1 MTSLRDRIRHG
12 EARMVKRPRSPR
24 QRSLA
29 VVLIGIS
36 LGLVAVAERDL
47 HRRGDTQVR
56 GDKRLWRVVCLNAIG
71 AVGYL
76 LWGRRP
82 EQPPVR
88 RERPPGRGRISSRLR
103 PPGDLERVV

>member
-1 MTSLRDRIRHG
+1 
-12 EARMVKRPRSPR
+12 MVEKPRSPG

-29 VVLIGIS
+29 VVLIAVS

-47 HRRGDTQVR
+47 HRRPDTQVR

-76 LWGRRP
+76 FWGRR
-82 EQPPVR
+82 R
-88 RERPPGRGRISSRLR
+88 
-103 PPGDLERVV
+103 

>member
-1 MTSLRDRIRHG
+1 MRTRK
-12 EARMVKRPRSPR
+12 VKRPRSPA

-29 VVLIGIS
+29 GVLIAVS

-47 HRRGDTQVR
+47 HRRAATQVR
-56 GDKRLWRVVCLNAIG
+56 GDKRLWRIVCLNAIG

-82 EQPPVR
+82 
-88 RERPPGRGRISSRLR
+88 
-103 PPGDLERVV
+103 

>member
-1 MTSLRDRIRHG
+1 MTSLRDRIRDG

-82 EQPPVR
+82 R
-88 RERPPGRGRISSRLR
+88 SNGRGSQRGVGALPGEDTSRAAR
-103 PPGDLERVV
+103 PR

>member
-1 MTSLRDRIRHG
+1 MASLRTWIRNG
-12 EARMVKRPRSPR
+12 GARVVKKKPRSPA

-29 VVLIGIS
+29 AVLIGVS

-47 HRRGDTQVR
+47 HRRPDRQVR

-76 LWGRRP
+76 LWGRRA
-82 EQPPVR
+82 
-88 RERPPGRGRISSRLR
+88 
-103 PPGDLERVV
+103 

>member
-1 MTSLRDRIRHG
+1 
-12 EARMVKRPRSPR
+12 MVKSPQSPE

-29 VVLIGIS
+29 AVLIAVS

-47 HRRGDTQVR
+47 HRRPDTQVR
-56 GDKRLWRVVCLNAIG
+56 GDKRLWRVVCLNAVG

-82 EQPPVR
+82 
-88 RERPPGRGRISSRLR
+88 
-103 PPGDLERVV
+103 